1 MAGGKFKTKVKVR
14 SGEGP
19 GSGSDVHE
27 VTGKPKKLARQVNAA
42 IKANDR
48 FVAFEVPD
56 DKTLAVLAERVEAIW
71 QE

>member
-1 MAGGKFKTKVKVR
+1 MAKTTKFKVR

-19 GSGSDVHE
+19 GSGSDVHIAE
-27 VTGKPKKLARQVNAA
+27 KGKTPEELTVRINQA

-48 FVAFEVPD
+48 LV
-56 DKTLAVLAERVEAIW
+56 VLDVDGSKKFSVIAEHVEAIW